1 MIFVHPE
8 DGQKGPKRALTK
20 GKITE
25 PAFCLRGGLERSFEK
40 ISIR

>member
-1 MIFVHPE
+1 MIFVHLK

-20 GKITE
+20 GKILYLG
-25 PAFCLRGGLERSFEK
+25 FCHGSDFEYSFEK